1 MDHINVALN
10 STIDCDKKENENQ
23 TVSPGDEFV
32 LPIPVSLHEK
42 LWVPNFVVPNA
53 LDATLAATPSKNEIF
68 KLLVTGELLYYTAIE
83 VTDSFN
89 L

>member
-10 STIDCDKKENENQ
+10 STIDCNKKEDENKTFSQ
-23 TVSPGDEFV
+23 FV
-32 LPIPVSLHEK
+32 LPIPESLHAK
-42 LWVPNFVVPNA
+42 LWVPHFDVPNA

-68 KLLVTGELLYYTAIE
+68 KLLVTGELFYYTALE
-83 VTDSFN
+83 VTNPFN